1 MLLSAWGRRLAP
13 VPSADGR
20 RPGGLDDTTVHRRH
34 RWHHAGE
41 LVFRIGSQGLSDARA
56 GAWRRDKTFSAEAL
70 DLPHYGTGRAQGE
83 ERVHRLVEAL
93 RCCDGVVLSSP
104 AYHGAMPGMLK
115 NALDYVEDLR
125 NDARPYLDGR
135 AVGVIVCANGA
146 QAIGTTLVA
155 VRSVIHALRG
165 WPTPMGVGINSAA
178 PAFDVGG
185 TCNDPAVAAALATL
199 AGQVVDFAEMS
210 GNKRHRQNRT
220 EPALV

>member
-1 MLLSAWGRRLAP
+1 MTRPFIVGIGGTTRVNSSSELALK
-13 VPSADGR
+13 AC
-20 RPGGLDDTTVHRRH
+20 LM
-34 RWHHAGE
+34 HAQA
-41 LVFRIGSQGLSDARA
+41 L
-56 GAWRRDKTFSAEAL
+56 GAETKTFSAEAL

-125 NDARPYLDGR
+125 SDARPYLDGR
-135 AVGVIVCANGA
+135 AVGVIVCAYGA